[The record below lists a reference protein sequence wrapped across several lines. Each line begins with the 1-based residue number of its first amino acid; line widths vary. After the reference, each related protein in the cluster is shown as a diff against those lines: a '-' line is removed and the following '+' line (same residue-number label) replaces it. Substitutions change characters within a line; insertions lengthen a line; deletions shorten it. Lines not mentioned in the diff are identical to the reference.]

1 MFNLK
6 YFFGELRY
14 VKIDYYLEMKLL
26 PEPYS
31 YLGRGEGNMFVFLLL
46 GLKEEKNASCFADR
60 FHLW

>member
-6 YFFGELRY
+6 YFFGELKY
-14 VKIDYYLEMKLL
+14 VKIDFYLEMKLL

-31 YLGRGEGNMFVFLLL
+31 YLRRDEGSMFVFLLL
-46 GLKEEKNASCFADR
+46 GLKEEKNVSCFADG